1 MRVTE
6 VNLSTSEMN
15 NVGQVVFRQDD
26 KNTQQIVANISE
38 NGTAKNLAGLTP
50 YFNAMINGRIISK
63 DIATITDK
71 SQVSYI
77 LKEGFYQKLGRIEGF
92 FSFEQNGNRESS
104 ANFTYHVIR
113 GTCRKITQGNYIYTF
128 EELAK
133 VLGDIIDNQN
143 ILPLIVKIDE
153 LNAKTDG
160 YRLETK
166 ADIKQFKEDVQL
178 VLKAHIDSKTN
189 PHKVTASQT
198 GAYTQKEVDDMI
210 ESTLAKTKVRAKRVH
225 DEDKNIWLDDKAFI
239 KYDLKENEEFV
250 AVKLVFS
257 RFDQSENAAI
267 GTGYESFTFDNQ
279 DFRLGDH
286 YLPFIAPSGKSTIK
300 YANISSE
307 GVKGHEFNRTD
318 SESRNIVLR
327 RVVVYYKEK

>member
-6 VNLSTSEMN
+6 VNLSTSEIN

-50 YFNAMINGRIISK
+50 YFNAMINGHIISK

-166 ADIKQFKEDVQL
+166 ADIKQFKEDVQ
-178 VLKAHIDSKTN
+178 KSITDHFDDKEN
-189 PHKVTASQT
+189 PHDVTASQT
-198 GAYTQKEVDDMI
+198 GAYTQKEVDALI
-210 ESTLAKTKVRAKRVH
+210 KKREIKAKRVH
-225 DEDKNIWLDDKAFI
+225 DEEKHVWLDEKALI

-257 RFDQSENAAI
+257 RFDQSANAAI

-286 YLPFIAPSGKSTIK
+286 YLPFIAPSGKATIK

-327 RVVVYYKEK
+327 RAVVYYKEK